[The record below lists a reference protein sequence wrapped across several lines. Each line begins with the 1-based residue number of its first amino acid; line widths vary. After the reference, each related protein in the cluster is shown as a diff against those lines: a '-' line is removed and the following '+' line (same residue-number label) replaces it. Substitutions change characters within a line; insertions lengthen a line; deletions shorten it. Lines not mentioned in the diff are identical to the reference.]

1 MELLVSGLTKHS
13 MEEVIIRKSLSL
25 VKANVWCVNLRESAF
40 LRSAYLCYCT
50 LRVKTNYVLK

>member
-1 MELLVSGLTKHS
+1 MSGLTKHS

-50 LRVKTNYVLK
+50 KERKNQLRVQIIE